1 MDSRPQRRGTDV
13 HKTKP
18 RPCRSGPRAV
28 SPPTSR
34 RALSLPS
41 MHLPAGRGA
50 RGPRDRVPNART
62 AERSETHGAAETL
75 TQACDSVQ
83 TGGGRKTSSGKGGDP
98 GHKAPSSTRHFFRVQ
113 TQQHLFGAKKRQ
125 LPGRA
130 QEDGVRSVPPVKY
143 DSPMKRNETRTHTRP
158 RINLEVITRR
168 ERSQSPETTSYF
180 HRHGTSRRGKST
192 ETKQMSGR
200 PGLGAGGWER
210 LLTGTGLLFGVMEM
224 TRN

>member
-113 TQQHLFGAKKRQ
+113 TQQHLFGAKKKATPWQGPRRQ
-125 LPGRA
+125 GA
-130 QEDGVRSVPPVKY
+130 VRPSSEIRFTHEKE
-143 DSPMKRNETRTHTRP
+143 RNADTH
-158 RINLEVITRR
+158 
-168 ERSQSPETTSYF
+168 
-180 HRHGTSRRGKST
+180 
-192 ETKQMSGR
+192 
-200 PGLGAGGWER
+200 
-210 LLTGTGLLFGVMEM
+210 
-224 TRN
+224 